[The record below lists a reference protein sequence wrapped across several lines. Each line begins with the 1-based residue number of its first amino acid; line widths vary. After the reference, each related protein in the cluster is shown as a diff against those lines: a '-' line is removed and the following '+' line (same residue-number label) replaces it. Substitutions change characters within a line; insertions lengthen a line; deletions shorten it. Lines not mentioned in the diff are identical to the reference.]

1 MAITKRSISKKFE
14 QASQNLEATGMEHAT
29 KNALQSTLSTMQKRL
44 NAGVAS
50 TTALKTASEML
61 YIIETLC
68 DHGITQEKLA
78 RVDDLTQLTNKKGTL
93 DATEDMIAR
102 SQRDN
107 SAVAVFFI
115 DLTKFKPI
123 NDTLGHKQGDEA
135 LQLVAEKIQETVR
148 DGDIV
153 GRVGGDEFVIAMSN
167 QDPKHNFIIEKNN
180 LTELFDGNIVYQDA
194 THGDYPVGGDIGLAI
209 VADGEAAQAAIARA
223 DHLMY
228 EAKQIRHRELREA
241 QEVVSRDPQ

>member
-14 QASQNLEATGMEHAT
+14 QASQNLNATGMEHAT
-29 KNALQSTLSTMQKRL
+29 KNALQSTLSDMQERL

-50 TTALKTASEML
+50 TSELRTASDML
-61 YIIETLC
+61 AIIETLC
-68 DHGITQEKLA
+68 DHGIAQEKLA
-78 RVDDLTQLTNKKGTL
+78 RVDDLTQLTNKMGTL

-102 SQRDN
+102 AKRDN

-135 LQLVAEKIQETVR
+135 LQLVAEKMQETVR

-167 QDPKHNFIIEKNN
+167 QDPEHDFSIEKQH
-180 LTELFDGNIVYQDA
+180 LVELFDGNIIYQDA
-194 THGDYPVGGDIGLAI
+194 EQGDYPIGGDIGLAI
-209 VADGEAAQAAIARA
+209 IADGETAEAATARA